1 MSYIFDISNWDK
13 DMYLFSYKELNIL
26 MDVNSGAVHLI
37 DDLTKKVLENLRYCE
52 GNGEKVIECLQESY
66 PSSEIAEVME
76 ELKNLK
82 KAGLLFTEDEPVD
95 PFANRDTIIK
105 SLCLHVAHDCNLR
118 CRYCFG
124 GTGDFGGTRKLM
136 PLEVG
141 QKAVDFLVAH
151 SGKRPT
157 VEVDFFGGEPL
168 MNWQVVKELVFY
180 GEAAAKRADKTIEF
194 TITTN
199 GVLLD
204 PEKDAFI
211 KEHKILLV
219 LSIDGRPEVNDFMR
233 PMTGGQG
240 SYQRIVPRFQRI
252 TESMDPKDYYVRGTF
267 THYNLDF
274 AEDVKHL
281 HDLGFT
287 SLSVEP
293 VVASENEAYALKPG
307 DLPLIFSEYDRLV
320 DLYLARKAEEKPF
333 DFFHFNVDLEGGPCL
348 PKRLTGCGAGFEY
361 LAVTPEGDLYPC
373 HQFVGRESYL
383 LGDVWQGVV
392 DKSISKKFMEA
403 HIYNKESCKSCWAR
417 FLCSGG
423 CHANADANHG
433 SILEPYELGCQ
444 LQKKR
449 LECAIYLYCVNQTN
463 REQE

>member
-1 MSYIFDISNWDK
+1 LNLFFDIDNWDK
-13 DMYLFSYKELNIL
+13 DLHLFSYKELNIL
-26 MDVNSGAVHLI
+26 MDVNSGTVHLI
-37 DDLTKKVLENLRYCE
+37 DNLTRKVLENLRCYA
-52 GNGEKVIECLQESY
+52 GDGDKVIRCLQEFY
-66 PSSEIAEVME
+66 PTPEIVEVVE
-76 ELKNLK
+76 ELKNLGE
-82 KAGLLFTEDEPVD
+82 AGLLFTKDEPVD
-95 PFANRDTIIK
+95 PFLNRDTIIK

-124 GTGDFGGTRKLM
+124 GTGNFGGARKLM
-136 PLEVG
+136 PLAVG
-141 QKAVDFLVAH
+141 QRAIDFLVAH
-151 SGKRPT
+151 SGTRPT

-180 GEAAAKRADKTIEF
+180 GEEAAKRVGKTIEF

-199 GVLLD
+199 GMLLD

-233 PMTGGQG
+233 PMAGGQG
-240 SYQRIVPRFQRI
+240 SYQRIVPRYQRI
-252 TESMDPKDYYVRGTF
+252 ISSMDPRDYYVRGTF

-287 SLSVEP
+287 SLSMEP
-293 VVASENEAYALKPG
+293 VVAAEGEDYAFQAD

-320 DLYLARKAEEKPF
+320 DLYLARKGENKPF

-348 PKRLTGCGAGFEY
+348 LKRLTGCGAGFEY

-373 HQFVGRESYL
+373 HQFVGREAYC

-392 DKSISKKFMEA
+392 DESIGEKFMKA
-403 HIYNKESCKSCWAR
+403 HIYNKESCKNCWAR

-423 CHANADANHG
+423 CHANAEASHG

-449 LECAIYLYCVNQTN
+449 LECAIYLYCVDKI
-463 REQE
+463 EQG